1 MRSNRRQRHVAR
13 DVMIFGFS
21 FAIIV
26 FFQTVSSYHHQTGIE
41 QSMRQMKEDLLNFP
55 SSSLSSS
62 SSWSFVDVVTNRLED
77 RMKAY
82 EQPIQLLLESQH
94 ETEKERNIAIT
105 KQLSNLLEVVQQ
117 RQQQT
122 NFRCQ
127 GGGWDKS
134 VVAIIIIIITGIAQI
149 SSIHIT

>member
-1 MRSNRRQRHVAR
+1 MSPHRHNNNNNNNNNNKIANPMRSNRRQRHVAR

-77 RMKAY
+77 RMKAD
-82 EQPIQLLLESQH
+82 E
-94 ETEKERNIAIT
+94 
-105 KQLSNLLEVVQQ
+105 
-117 RQQQT
+117 
-122 NFRCQ
+122 
-127 GGGWDKS
+127 
-134 VVAIIIIIITGIAQI
+134 
-149 SSIHIT
+149 